1 MTIQYTPRGVCA
13 RAFQIEVEDGKV
25 QSVRVQGGC
34 SGNLQGVAALLK
46 GMPVEEAI
54 QRMEGI
60 RCGTKQTSCPDQL
73 AQALKTIRNSVELGV
88 RS

>member
-13 RAFQIEVEDGKV
+13 RAFQVEVEDGKV

-73 AQALKTIRNSVELGV
+73 AQALKTVRDSVK
-88 RS
+88 

>member
-54 QRMEGI
+54 RRMEGI

-73 AQALKTIRNSVELGV
+73 AQALKTVRNSVK
-88 RS
+88 

>member
-73 AQALKTIRNSVELGV
+73 AQALKTVRDSVK
-88 RS
+88 

>member
-13 RAFQIEVEDGKV
+13 RAFHIEVEDGKV

-54 QRMEGI
+54 RRMEGI

-73 AQALKTIRNSVELGV
+73 AQALKTVRNRVK
-88 RS
+88 

>member
-25 QSVRVQGGC
+25 QSVQVQGGC

-60 RCGTKQTSCPDQL
+60 RCGMKQTSCPDQL
-73 AQALKTIRNSVELGV
+73 AQALKTVQNSVK
-88 RS
+88 

>member
-25 QSVRVQGGC
+25 QSVQVQGGC

-54 QRMEGI
+54 RRMEGI
-60 RCGTKQTSCPDQL
+60 RCGMKQTSCPDQL
-73 AQALKTIRNSVELGV
+73 AQALKTVQNSVK
-88 RS
+88 

>member
-46 GMPVEEAI
+46 GMLVEEAI

-73 AQALKTIRNSVELGV
+73 AQALKTIRNSVK
-88 RS
+88 

>member
-73 AQALKTIRNSVELGV
+73 AQALKTIRNSVK
-88 RS
+88 

>member
-54 QRMEGI
+54 RRMEGI

-73 AQALKTIRNSVELGV
+73 AQALKTIRNSVK
-88 RS
+88 

>member
-54 QRMEGI
+54 RRMEGI

-73 AQALKTIRNSVELGV
+73 AQALKTVRNRVK
-88 RS
+88 

>member
-34 SGNLQGVAALLK
+34 SGNLQGVAALLR
-46 GMPVEEAI
+46 GMTVEEAI

-73 AQALKTIRNSVELGV
+73 AQALKTVRNSVK
-88 RS
+88 

>member
-25 QSVRVQGGC
+25 QSVQVQGGC

-54 QRMEGI
+54 RRMEGI
-60 RCGTKQTSCPDQL
+60 RCGMKQTSCPDQL
-73 AQALKTIRNSVELGV
+73 AQALKTIQK
-88 RS
+88 